1 MGLVHATALSQHLP
15 QTRLAS
21 VAEPR
26 PDAVA
31 ALGALADGAR
41 VYETAAEA
49 LAHPGL
55 DGCVIVTPTD
65 THLSVVTAALE
76 QGLHVFCEK
85 PLTLDPDHS
94 RTLAELA
101 ATRDRLLQVG
111 FWRRFYTPIVKA
123 KELIADGVIGTPLFC
138 RLSQWDVDC
147 PPVDWCAPERSGGIF
162 VDMAVHE
169 FDQIEWFLRDRIVS
183 VEARALPRVIPEL
196 ARVDDYD
203 NAVVWF
209 TAASGAQGMIDLSR
223 NGRYADDVR
232 IEVLGS
238 EGAAFVDT
246 LPRGRLRVGT
256 RGGLETVWEDP
267 AEDSFLGAVA
277 NELAAFTLAIA
288 GSRELALPGPA
299 ASIRAT
305 ELGQAARRS
314 ARTGRAESTG
324 REN

>member
-1 MGLVHATALSQHLP
+1 MEILHQPQPSTIEHAEVSLALIGAGRMGLVHASALSHHLP
-15 QTRLAS
+15 RARLAS

-26 PDAVA
+26 AEAVA
-31 ALGALADGAR
+31 ALGALADGAHI
-41 VYETAAEA
+41 YDSAAEA

-76 QGLHVFCEK
+76 RGLNVFCEK
-85 PLTLDPDHS
+85 PLTLDPDQS
-94 RTLAELA
+94 RSLAELA
-101 ATRDRLLQVG
+101 GARDRLLQVG

-123 KELIADGVIGTPLFC
+123 KELIAGGAIGAPLFC

-147 PPVDWCAPERSGGIF
+147 PPVEWCAPERSGGIF

-169 FDQIEWFLRDRIVS
+169 FDQVEWFLGDEIVS
-183 VEARALPRVIPEL
+183 VEAKALPRVIAEL

-209 TAASGAQGMIDLSR
+209 TTTSGAQGMIDLSR

-232 IEVLGS
+232 VEV
-238 EGAAFVDT
+238 
-246 LPRGRLRVGT
+246 
-256 RGGLETVWEDP
+256 
-267 AEDSFLGAVA
+267 SFLGAVA
-277 NELAAFTLAIA
+277 QELAAFTLAIG
-288 GSRELALPGPA
+288 GSREVALPGPA

-305 ELGQAARRS
+305 ELGHAARRS
-314 ARTGRAESTG
+314 ARTGRAESTDPEG
-324 REN
+324 